1 MASLSQFSFMQATEK
16 RGARRAAAASAIH
29 VGSASAVKEAERG
42 RTNELSITEEDR
54 DRVPF
59 SPRQRTV
66 IYVDIGAFNEQIW
79 GLVAAWHHNCCCQ
92 LVASV
97 TPEFPIA
104 ALRVAATA
112 IVPQQADSDRFAAK
126 IGIDRWLGRALR
138 GAPNPEL

>member
-16 RGARRAAAASAIH
+16 RGARREPLRLPYTW
-29 VGSASAVKEAERG
+29 VQRVRQGSWG

-54 DRVPF
+54 DRVP

-97 TPEFPIA
+97 TSEFPIA

-126 IGIDRWLGRALR
+126 IGIIVG
-138 GAPNPEL
+138 